1 MASRRSGKSDHGG
14 IALRVY
20 AALVYLF
27 LFAPI
32 LVVAL
37 TSFNPTGRAT
47 IPHGLT
53 TEWYSSLSKD
63 TQLIDALWTSI
74 KIGVMTALIAS
85 ALGLMA
91 AYGLSRSRFPGR
103 GAIQGL
109 FYLPML
115 IPGVVSGVSLLIW
128 FNRIGLPTG
137 FLTILIAHVIFALP
151 FTLTIILTSFA
162 GFDTRLEE
170 AAQDLGAT
178 PWRTFWRI
186 TFPLVSPGV
195 IGGALIAFTL
205 SFDEFV
211 LTFFV
216 AGGGVQTLP
225 LVIYNRIRYLLSP
238 EINAIATIVMGFS
251 IGLLVIGQIVSA
263 LIARKERLAEVGT

>member
-1 MASRRSGKSDHGG
+1 MAAENRSGGWLLK
-14 IALRVY
+14 AY
-20 AALVYLF
+20 ATLVYIF

-32 LVVAL
+32 LVVML

-47 IPHGLT
+47 IPNALT
-53 TEWYSSLSKD
+53 TKWYSDLLED
-63 TQLIDALWTSI
+63 EQLIEALWTSLRI
-74 KIGVMTALIAS
+74 ALATSLIAS
-85 ALGLMA
+85 LLGLSA
-91 AYGLSRSRFPGR
+91 AYGLSRYRIPGK
-103 GAIQGL
+103 GAAQGI

-115 IPGVVSGVSLLIW
+115 IPAVVTGVSLLIW
-128 FNRIGLPTG
+128 FNRIGIDLG
-137 FLTILIAHVIFALP
+137 WFSILIAHVIFALP

-178 PWRTFWRI
+178 PWRTFRQV
-186 TFPLVSPGV
+186 TLPLVMPGV
-195 IGGALIAFTL
+195 LGGALMAFTL

-238 EINAIATIVMGFS
+238 EINAIATIVIAFS
-251 IGLLVIGQIVSA
+251 VGLLLLAQVGVA
-263 LIARKERLAEVGT
+263 LRARRAEAA

>member
-1 MASRRSGKSDHGG
+1 MGAESRRGGG
-14 IALRVY
+14 ILKVY
-20 AALVYLF
+20 AALVYIFLF
-27 LFAPI
+27 LPI

-37 TSFNPTGRAT
+37 TSFNPSGRAT
-47 IPHGLT
+47 IPKGLT
-53 TEWYSSLSKD
+53 TKWYADLLHD
-63 TQLIDALWTSI
+63 DQLLGALWTSLQI
-74 KIGVMTALIAS
+74 AVTTAIIS
-85 ALGLMA
+85 SVLGLLA
-91 AYGLSRSRFPGR
+91 AYGLSRYRIPGR
-103 GAIQGL
+103 GALQAL
-109 FYLPML
+109 FYMPML
-115 IPGVVSGVSLLIW
+115 VPAVVSGVSLLIW
-128 FNRIGLPTG
+128 YNKIGLDLG
-137 FLTILIAHVIFALP
+137 WFTILIAHVIFTLP

-178 PWRTFWRI
+178 PWRTFRYI
-186 TFPLVSPGV
+186 TLPLVMPGV
-195 IGGALIAFTL
+195 LGGALIAFTL

-251 IGLLVIGQIVSA
+251 IGLLVIAQLIVA
-263 LIARKERLAEVGT
+263 LRVRAEARQGATQE

>member
-1 MASRRSGKSDHGG
+1 MAVEPRRGG
-14 IALRVY
+14 IVLRVF
-20 AALVYLF
+20 AAIVYIF

-32 LVVAL
+32 IVVAL

-47 IPHGLT
+47 IPESFT
-53 TEWYSSLSKD
+53 TRWYSDLMED
-63 TQLIDALWTSI
+63 DQLISALWTSI
-74 KIGVMTALIAS
+74 QIAIGTALIAS
-85 ALGLMA
+85 ILGLLA
-91 AYGLSRSRFPGR
+91 AYGLSRFQFPGR
-103 GAIQGL
+103 GTLQGL
-109 FYLPML
+109 YYLPML
-115 IPGVVSGVSLLIW
+115 VPAVVSGVSLLIW
-128 FNRIGLPTG
+128 FNKIGLQG
-137 FLTILIAHVIFALP
+137 GYFTILIAHVIFALP

-178 PWRTFWRI
+178 PFRTFRYI
-186 TFPLVSPGV
+186 TLPLVMPGV
-195 IGGALIAFTL
+195 VGGALIAFTL

-238 EINAIATIVMGFS
+238 EINAIATIVMGMS
-251 IGLLVIGQIVSA
+251 IGLLLLGQVAVAIRS
-263 LIARKERLAEVGT
+263 RKAAEEAT

>member
-1 MASRRSGKSDHGG
+1 MGAEPRSRGWVLK
-14 IALRVY
+14 AY
-20 AALVYLF
+20 TALVYIF

-32 LVVAL
+32 LVVVL

-47 IPHGLT
+47 IPNALT
-53 TEWYSSLSKD
+53 TQWYRDLAED
-63 TQLIDALWTSI
+63 DQLIDALWVSLQ
-74 KIGVMTALIAS
+74 IGVTTAVITSL
-85 ALGLMA
+85 LGLSA
-91 AYGLSRSRFPGR
+91 AYGLSRYRIPGR
-103 GAIQGL
+103 GVAQGL

-115 IPGVVSGVSLLIW
+115 IPAVVTGVSMLIW
-128 FNRIGLPTG
+128 FNRIGIDLG
-137 FLTILIAHVIFALP
+137 WFSILIAHVVFALP

-178 PWRTFWRI
+178 PWRTFRLV
-186 TFPLVSPGV
+186 TLPLVMPGV
-195 IGGALIAFTL
+195 LGGALIAFTL

-238 EINAIATIVMGFS
+238 EINAIATLVIAFS
-251 IGLLVIGQIVSA
+251 VGILLIGQIAIA
-263 LIARKERLAEVGT
+263 LRARRANRAETA

>member
-1 MASRRSGKSDHGG
+1 MAAERASRGWPLK
-14 IALRVY
+14 VY
-20 AALVYLF
+20 TALVYIF

-32 LVVAL
+32 LMVVL

-47 IPHGLT
+47 IPNGLT
-53 TEWYSSLSKD
+53 TQWYSDLMED
-63 TQLIDALWTSI
+63 RQLMRALWTSLQI
-74 KIGVMTALIAS
+74 ALTTSVIAS
-85 ALGLMA
+85 LLGLSA
-91 AYGLSRSRFPGR
+91 AYGLSRYRIPGK
-103 GAIQGL
+103 GVAQGL

-115 IPGVVSGVSLLIW
+115 IPAVVTGVSLLIW
-128 FNRIGLPTG
+128 FNRLNISLGW
-137 FLTILIAHVIFALP
+137 FSILIAHVIFALP

-178 PWRTFWRI
+178 PWRTFRLV
-186 TFPLVSPGV
+186 TLPLVMPGV
-195 IGGALIAFTL
+195 LGGALMAFTL

-238 EINAIATIVMGFS
+238 EINAIATIVIVFS
-251 IGLLVIGQIVSA
+251 VGLLLLAQLGA
-263 LIARKERLAEVGT
+263 AWRARRAERAEAT

>member
-1 MASRRSGKSDHGG
+1 MAANPASTSRGG
-14 IALRVY
+14 GGWILRGY
-20 AALVYLF
+20 ATLVYIF

-37 TSFNPTGRAT
+37 TSFNPDGRAT
-47 IPHGLT
+47 IPDSLT
-53 TEWYSSLSKD
+53 TKWYSDLLED
-63 TQLIDALWTSI
+63 DQLLKSLWTSLQI
-74 KIGVMTALIAS
+74 ALLTAVIAS

-91 AYGLSRSRFPGR
+91 AWGLSRLRIR
-103 GAIQGL
+103 GKSMIQAL

-115 IPGVVSGVSLLIW
+115 IPGVVLGVSLLIW
-128 FNRIGLPTG
+128 FNKINLGTG
-137 FLTILIAHVIFALP
+137 YLTILFAHVIYALP

-162 GFDTRLEE
+162 GFDNRLEE

-178 PWRTFWRI
+178 PWATFWKI

-195 IGGALIAFTL
+195 IGGAMIAFTI

-225 LVIYNRIRYLLSP
+225 IVIYNRIRYLLSP
-238 EINAIATIVMGFS
+238 EINAIATIVMVFS
-251 IGLLVIGQIVSA
+251 IGLLVIGQVISA
-263 LIARKERLAEVGT
+263 IRARRTEAPVT

>member
-1 MASRRSGKSDHGG
+1 MGAEGRGG
-14 IALRVY
+14 HTVLKIY
-20 AALVYLF
+20 TALVYLF

-47 IPHGLT
+47 IPNALT
-53 TEWYSSLSKD
+53 TQWYSDLMED
-63 TQLIDALWTSI
+63 DQLLDALCTSLQVAI
-74 KIGVMTALIAS
+74 LTALIS
-85 ALGLMA
+85 SVLGLMA
-91 AYGLSRSRFPGR
+91 AYGLSRYRFPGR
-103 GAIQGL
+103 SALQGL
-109 FYLPML
+109 YYLPML
-115 IPGVVSGVSLLIW
+115 VPAVVSGVSLLTW
-128 FNRIGLPTG
+128 YNEIGIDLG
-137 FLTILIAHVIFALP
+137 YISILIAHVIFALP

-178 PWRTFWRI
+178 PFRTFRYI
-186 TFPLVSPGV
+186 TLPLVMPGV

-238 EINAIATIVMGFS
+238 EINAIATIVMAFS
-251 IGLLVIGQIVSA
+251 IGVLLIGQLVVAIR
-263 LIARKERLAEVGT
+263 ARRAREETA

>member
-1 MASRRSGKSDHGG
+1 MAAEPRRGG
-14 IALRVY
+14 IALRII

-32 LVVAL
+32 VVVAL

-47 IPHGLT
+47 IPDSLT
-53 TEWYSSLSKD
+53 STWYSELLDDS
-63 TQLIDALWTSI
+63 QLIDALWVSVRVAL
-74 KIGVMTALIAS
+74 GTAIIAS
-85 ALGLMA
+85 VLGLLA
-91 AYGLSRSRFPGR
+91 AYGLSRFRFPGR
-103 GAIQGL
+103 GALQGL

-115 IPGVVSGVSLLIW
+115 VPAVVSGVSLLTWYHRLGIDLGW
-128 FNRIGLPTG
+128 F
-137 FLTILIAHVIFALP
+137 TILIAHVIFALP

-178 PWRTFWRI
+178 PFRTFRLV
-186 TFPLVSPGV
+186 TLPLVMPGV

-238 EINAIATIVMGFS
+238 EINAIATIVMAFS
-251 IGLLVIGQIVSA
+251 IGLLLFGQLAAAIRS
-263 LIARKERLAEVGT
+263 RKVAEETA

>member
-1 MASRRSGKSDHGG
+1 MGAERRGG
-14 IALRVY
+14 NLPLKIF
-20 AALVYLF
+20 AALVYIF

-32 LVVAL
+32 VVVAL

-47 IPHGLT
+47 IPESLGT
-53 TEWYSSLSKD
+53 TWYSELSED
-63 TQLIDALWTSI
+63 SQLIDALWVSVRVA
-74 KIGVMTALIAS
+74 IGTAIIAS
-85 ALGLMA
+85 ILGLLA
-91 AYGLSRSRFPGR
+91 AYGLSRFRFPGR
-103 GAIQGL
+103 GALQGL

-115 IPGVVSGVSLLIW
+115 VPAVVSGVSLLTWYNKIGIDLGW
-128 FNRIGLPTG
+128 F
-137 FLTILIAHVIFALP
+137 TILIAHVIFALP

-178 PWRTFWRI
+178 PFRTFRYI
-186 TFPLVSPGV
+186 TLPLVMPGV

-238 EINAIATIVMGFS
+238 EINAIATIVMAIS
-251 IGLLVIGQIVSA
+251 IGLLVFGQVVMAIRS
-263 LIARKERLAEVGT
+263 RKAAEETA

>member
-1 MASRRSGKSDHGG
+1 MGAEARGG
-14 IALRVY
+14 SLLLRIY
-20 AALVYLF
+20 TGLVYLF

-37 TSFNPTGRAT
+37 TSFNPSGRAT
-47 IPHGLT
+47 IPDSLT
-53 TEWYSSLSKD
+53 TAWYSELGED
-63 TQLIDALWTSI
+63 TQLMDALWVSI
-74 KIGVMTALIAS
+74 RVGIGTAIIAS
-85 ALGLMA
+85 ILGLLA
-91 AYGLSRSRFPGR
+91 AYGLSRFRFPGR
-103 GAIQGL
+103 GALQGL

-115 IPGVVSGVSLLIW
+115 VPAVVSGVSLLTWYHKIGIDLGW
-128 FNRIGLPTG
+128 F
-137 FLTILIAHVIFALP
+137 TILIAHVIFALP

-178 PWRTFWRI
+178 PFRTFRYI
-186 TFPLVSPGV
+186 TLPLVMPGV

-238 EINAIATIVMGFS
+238 EINAIATIVMAFS
-251 IGLLVIGQIVSA
+251 IGLLLFGQVAAAIR
-263 LIARKERLAEVGT
+263 ARRATEETA

>member
-1 MASRRSGKSDHGG
+1 MAAESRRGDWV
-14 IALRVY
+14 LRIY
-20 AALVYLF
+20 TALVYIF

-47 IPHGLT
+47 IPNGLT
-53 TEWYSSLSKD
+53 TQWYSDLMEDDQLLS
-63 TQLIDALWTSI
+63 ALWTSLQ
-74 KIGVMTALIAS
+74 IGVATAVIAS
-85 ALGLMA
+85 VLGLLA
-91 AYGLSRSRFPGR
+91 AYGLSRFRFR
-103 GAIQGL
+103 GSGALQGM

-115 IPGVVSGVSLLIW
+115 IPAVVSGVSLLIW
-128 FNRIGLPTG
+128 FNRIGIDLG
-137 FLTILIAHVIFALP
+137 WFSILIAHVIFALP

-178 PWRTFWRI
+178 PFRTFRYI
-186 TFPLVSPGV
+186 TLPLVMPGV

-211 LTFFV
+211 LD
-216 AGGGVQTLP
+216 
-225 LVIYNRIRYLLSP
+225 
-238 EINAIATIVMGFS
+238 
-251 IGLLVIGQIVSA
+251 
-263 LIARKERLAEVGT
+263 RKSVV

>member
-1 MASRRSGKSDHGG
+1 MAAESRGG
-14 IALRVY
+14 VALRVF
-20 AALVYLF
+20 AALVYIF

-32 LVVAL
+32 VVVAL
-37 TSFNPTGRAT
+37 TSFNPSGRAT
-47 IPHGLT
+47 IPDALT
-53 TEWYSSLSKD
+53 TAWYAELRED
-63 TQLIDALWTSI
+63 DQLIEALWVSI
-74 KIGVMTALIAS
+74 RVAIGTAVIS
-85 ALGLMA
+85 SILGLLA
-91 AYGLSRSRFPGR
+91 AYGLSRFRFPGR
-103 GAIQGL
+103 GALQGL

-115 IPGVVSGVSLLIW
+115 VPAVVSGVSLLTW
-128 FNRIGLPTG
+128 YNKIGLEG
-137 FLTILIAHVIFALP
+137 GYLTILIAHVIFALP

-178 PWRTFWRI
+178 PFRTFRYI
-186 TFPLVSPGV
+186 TLPLVMPGV

-238 EINAIATIVMGFS
+238 EINAIATIVMAIS
-251 IGLLVIGQIVSA
+251 IGLLVIGQLAAAIRS
-263 LIARKERLAEVGT
+263 RKAAEETA

>member
-1 MASRRSGKSDHGG
+1 MGAEARGRG
-14 IALRVY
+14 IALRIL
-20 AALVYLF
+20 AALIYIF

-32 LVVAL
+32 VVVAL
-37 TSFNPTGRAT
+37 TSFNPEGRAT
-47 IPHGLT
+47 IPDSLGT
-53 TEWYSSLSKD
+53 VWYSELSED
-63 TQLIDALWTSI
+63 DQLIDALWTSI
-74 KIGVMTALIAS
+74 QMGVATAIIAS
-85 ALGLMA
+85 ILGLLA
-91 AYGLSRSRFPGR
+91 AYGLSRFRFPGR
-103 GAIQGL
+103 GALQGL

-115 IPGVVSGVSLLIW
+115 VPAVVSGVSLLTW
-128 FNRIGLPTG
+128 FNEIGIDLG
-137 FLTILIAHVIFALP
+137 WFTILIAHVIFALP

-178 PWRTFWRI
+178 PLRTFRYI
-186 TFPLVSPGV
+186 TLPLVMPGV

-238 EINAIATIVMGFS
+238 EINAIATVVMVFS
-251 IGLLVIGQIVSA
+251 IGLLLSGQLAAAIRGRKAAEESA
-263 LIARKERLAEVGT
+263 

>member
-1 MASRRSGKSDHGG
+1 MGAEARGG
-14 IALRVY
+14 NVLLKIY
-20 AALVYLF
+20 SALVYVF

-32 LVVAL
+32 LVVAMS
-37 TSFNPTGRAT
+37 SFNPSGRAT
-47 IPHGLT
+47 IPNALT
-53 TEWYSSLSKD
+53 TQWYSDLMD
-63 TQLIDALWTSI
+63 DNQLLRALWTSLQ
-74 KIGVMTALIAS
+74 IGVATALIS
-85 ALGLMA
+85 SLLGLLA
-91 AYGLSRSRFPGR
+91 AYGLSRYRFPGR
-103 GAIQGL
+103 GALQGL

-115 IPGVVSGVSLLIW
+115 VPAVVSGVSLLTW
-128 FNRIGLPTG
+128 YNRIGIDLG
-137 FLTILIAHVIFALP
+137 WFTILIAHVIFALP

-178 PWRTFWRI
+178 PLRTFRYI
-186 TFPLVSPGV
+186 TLPLVMPGV

-225 LVIYNRIRYLLSP
+225 IVIYNRIRYLLSP
-238 EINAIATIVMGFS
+238 EINAIATIVMVFS
-251 IGLLVIGQIVSA
+251 IGLLLFGQIAAAVR
-263 LIARKERLAEVGT
+263 ARKSTNEGA

>member
-1 MASRRSGKSDHGG
+1 MAASTTSSTGTSNGV
-14 IALRVY
+14 LRVY
-20 AALVYLF
+20 AGLVYVF

-37 TSFNPTGRAT
+37 TSFNPDGRAT
-47 IPHGLT
+47 IPNGLT
-53 TEWYSSLSKD
+53 TRWYANLMED
-63 TQLIDALWTSI
+63 DQLIDALWTSLQI
-74 KIGVMTALIAS
+74 AVLTALIAS
-85 ALGLMA
+85 LLGLLA
-91 AYGLSRSRFPGR
+91 AYGLSRYRFPGR
-103 GAIQGL
+103 GAVQGL

-115 IPGVVSGVSLLIW
+115 VPGVVSGVSLLTW
-128 FNRIGLPTG
+128 YNRIGLG
-137 FLTILIAHVIFALP
+137 SGYLTILIAHVIFALP

-178 PWRTFWRI
+178 PLRTFMRI
-186 TFPLVSPGV
+186 TLPIVMPGV

-225 LVIYNRIRYLLSP
+225 IVIYDRIRYLLSP
-238 EINAIATIVMGFS
+238 EINAIATVVMVFS
-251 IGLLVIGQIVSA
+251 IGLLLIGQIASA
-263 LIARKERLAEVGT
+263 VRGRMATTDV

>member
-1 MASRRSGKSDHGG
+1 MAVEPRRGG
-14 IALRVY
+14 IVLRIF
-20 AALVYLF
+20 AALVYVF

-37 TSFNPTGRAT
+37 TSFNPEGRAT
-47 IPHGLT
+47 IPDSFT
-53 TEWYSSLSKD
+53 TQWYSDLMD
-63 TQLIDALWTSI
+63 DEQLIDALWTSLQI
-74 KIGVMTALIAS
+74 AVATAVIAS
-85 ALGLMA
+85 LLGLLA
-91 AYGLSRSRFPGR
+91 AYGLSRFHFPGR
-103 GAIQGL
+103 SALQGL
-109 FYLPML
+109 YYLPML
-115 IPGVVSGVSLLIW
+115 VPAVVSGVSLLIW
-128 FNRIGLPTG
+128 FNKIGLEG
-137 FLTILIAHVIFALP
+137 GYLTILIAHVIFALP

-178 PWRTFWRI
+178 PFRTFRQV
-186 TFPLVSPGV
+186 TLPLVMPGV

-251 IGLLVIGQIVSA
+251 IGLLLLGQVGAAIRSRRA
-263 LIARKERLAEVGT
+263 DAELA

>member
-1 MASRRSGKSDHGG
+1 MEPSGGRSVF
-14 IALRVY
+14 LRGY
-20 AALVYLF
+20 TALVYIFLF
-27 LFAPI
+27 LPI

-37 TSFNPTGRAT
+37 TSFNPSGRAT
-47 IPHGLT
+47 IPNGLT
-53 TEWYSSLSKD
+53 TKWYSNLLD
-63 TQLIDALWTSI
+63 DDQLMGSLWTSLQI
-74 KIGVMTALIAS
+74 AVTTAVISSL
-85 ALGLMA
+85 LGLLA
-91 AYGLSRSRFPGR
+91 AYGLSRFRIPGR
-103 GAIQGL
+103 NALQGL

-115 IPGVVSGVSLLIW
+115 VPAVVSGVSLLIW
-128 FNRIGLPTG
+128 YNKIGLDLG
-137 FLTILIAHVIFALP
+137 WLTILIAHVIFTLP

-178 PWRTFWRI
+178 PFRTFRLI
-186 TFPLVSPGV
+186 TLPMVMPGV
-195 IGGALIAFTL
+195 LGGALMAFTL

-238 EINAIATIVMGFS
+238 EINAIATLVMGFS
-251 IGLLVIGQIVSA
+251 IGLLLVGQIVI
-263 LIARKERLAEVGT
+263 LIRARRAARLA

>member
-1 MASRRSGKSDHGG
+1 MGAEARGS
-14 IALRVY
+14 IFLRIY
-20 AALVYLF
+20 AGLVYIF

-37 TSFNPTGRAT
+37 TSFNPEGRAT
-47 IPHGLT
+47 IPNGLT
-53 TEWYSSLSKD
+53 TQWYADLMED
-63 TQLIDALWTSI
+63 EQLIDALWTSLQI
-74 KIGVMTALIAS
+74 AVATALVAS
-85 ALGLMA
+85 VLGLLA
-91 AYGLSRSRFPGR
+91 AYGLSRYRFPGR
-103 GAIQGL
+103 GALQGL

-115 IPGVVSGVSLLIW
+115 VPAVVSGVSLLTW
-128 FNRIGLPTG
+128 FNRIDIDLGW
-137 FLTILIAHVIFALP
+137 FTILIAHVIFALP

-178 PWRTFWRI
+178 PLRTFRYI
-186 TFPLVSPGV
+186 TLPLVMPGV

-238 EINAIATIVMGFS
+238 EINAIATIVMAFS
-251 IGLLVIGQIVSA
+251 IGILLIGQIVA
-263 LIARKERLAEVGT
+263 VLRARKAAQEVV

>member
-1 MASRRSGKSDHGG
+1 MAAESSQPARGG
-14 IALRVY
+14 GLVLRGY
-20 AALVYLF
+20 AGLVYLF

-47 IPHGLT
+47 IPNGLT
-53 TEWYSSLSKD
+53 TVWYSDLWED
-63 TQLIDALWTSI
+63 GQLVEALWTSLQ
-74 KIGVMTALIAS
+74 VAVLTSLIAS
-85 ALGLMA
+85 ILGLLA

-103 GAIQGL
+103 GAVQGL

-115 IPGVVSGVSLLIW
+115 IPGIVSGVSLLTW
-128 FNRIGLPTG
+128 FNRIGIDSG
-137 FLTILIAHVIFALP
+137 FFTILIAHVIFALP

-162 GFDTRLEE
+162 GFDARLEE

-211 LTFFV
+211 MTFFV

-225 LVIYNRIRYLLSP
+225 IVIYNRIRYLLSP
-238 EINAIATIVMGFS
+238 EINAIATIVMAFS
-251 IGLLVIGQIVSA
+251 IGLLVVGQAVVAI
-263 LIARKERLAEVGT
+263 RGRRERAASS

>member
-1 MASRRSGKSDHGG
+1 MGAETRGG
-14 IALRVY
+14 NVLKIYSAFVY
-20 AALVYLF
+20 VF

-32 LVVAL
+32 LVVAM
-37 TSFNPTGRAT
+37 TSLNPSGRAT
-47 IPHGLT
+47 IPNALT
-53 TEWYSSLSKD
+53 TQWYSNLMD
-63 TQLIDALWTSI
+63 DNQLLRALWTSLQ
-74 KIGVMTALIAS
+74 IGVATALIS
-85 ALGLMA
+85 SLLGLLA
-91 AYGLSRSRFPGR
+91 AYGLSRYRFPGR
-103 GAIQGL
+103 GALQGL

-115 IPGVVSGVSLLIW
+115 VPAVVSGVSLLTW
-128 FNRIGLPTG
+128 YNRIGIDLG
-137 FLTILIAHVIFALP
+137 WFTILIAHVIFALP

-178 PWRTFWRI
+178 PLRTFRYI
-186 TFPLVSPGV
+186 TLPLVMPGV

-225 LVIYNRIRYLLSP
+225 IVIYNRIRYLLSP
-238 EINAIATIVMGFS
+238 EINAIATIVMVFS
-251 IGLLVIGQIVSA
+251 IGVLLFGQIAAA
-263 LIARKERLAEVGT
+263 LRARKSTTDAG

>member
-1 MASRRSGKSDHGG
+1 MAVEPRRGG
-14 IALRVY
+14 VFLRLY
-20 AALVYLF
+20 AALVYIF

-32 LVVAL
+32 VVVAL

-47 IPHGLT
+47 IPNALT
-53 TEWYSSLSKD
+53 TQWYSDLRED
-63 TQLIDALWTSI
+63 DQLIEALWTSLQ
-74 KIGVMTALIAS
+74 VAVVAALIAS
-85 ALGLMA
+85 TLGLLA
-91 AYGLSRSRFPGR
+91 AYGLSKYRFPGR
-103 GAIQGL
+103 GALQGM

-115 IPGVVSGVSLLIW
+115 VPAVVSGVSLLSWYNEIGIDLGW
-128 FNRIGLPTG
+128 F
-137 FLTILIAHVIFALP
+137 TILIAHVIFALP

-178 PWRTFWRI
+178 PFRTFRLV
-186 TFPLVSPGV
+186 TLPLVMPGV
-195 IGGALIAFTL
+195 VGGALIAFTL

-238 EINAIATIVMGFS
+238 EINAIATIVMVFS
-251 IGLLVIGQIVSA
+251 IGLLLIGQVAQAIRS
-263 LIARKERLAEVGT
+263 RKANEVT

>member
-1 MASRRSGKSDHGG
+1 MGVDGRGG
-14 IALRVY
+14 NVALKIY
-20 AALVYLF
+20 TGLVYLF

-47 IPHGLT
+47 IPNALT
-53 TEWYSSLSKD
+53 TQWYADLMED
-63 TQLIDALWTSI
+63 DQLLEALWTSLQ
-74 KIGVMTALIAS
+74 VAVLTALIAS
-85 ALGLMA
+85 VLGLMA
-91 AYGLSRSRFPGR
+91 AYGLSRYRFPGR
-103 GAIQGL
+103 GALQGL
-109 FYLPML
+109 YYLPML
-115 IPGVVSGVSLLIW
+115 VPAVVSGVSLLTW
-128 FNRIGLPTG
+128 YNEIGIDLG
-137 FLTILIAHVIFALP
+137 FISILIAHVIFALP

-178 PWRTFWRI
+178 PFRTFRYI
-186 TFPLVSPGV
+186 TLPLVMPGV

-205 SFDEFV
+205 SFEEFV

-238 EINAIATIVMGFS
+238 EINAIATIVMAFS
-251 IGLLVIGQIVSA
+251 IGLLVLGQVAAAIR
-263 LIARKERLAEVGT
+263 ARKAAEETA

>member
-1 MASRRSGKSDHGG
+1 MGAEPRSRGWVLK
-14 IALRVY
+14 AY
-20 AALVYLF
+20 TALVYIF

-32 LVVAL
+32 FVVVL

-47 IPHGLT
+47 IPNALT
-53 TEWYSSLSKD
+53 TQWYRDLAED
-63 TQLIDALWTSI
+63 DQLIDALWVSLQ
-74 KIGVMTALIAS
+74 IGVTTAVITSL
-85 ALGLMA
+85 LGLSA
-91 AYGLSRSRFPGR
+91 AYGLSRYRIPGR
-103 GAIQGL
+103 GVAQGL

-115 IPGVVSGVSLLIW
+115 IPAVVTGVSMLIW
-128 FNRIGLPTG
+128 FNRIGIDLG
-137 FLTILIAHVIFALP
+137 WFSILIAHVVFALP

-178 PWRTFWRI
+178 PWRTFRLV
-186 TFPLVSPGV
+186 TLPLVMPGV
-195 IGGALIAFTL
+195 LGGALIAFTL

-238 EINAIATIVMGFS
+238 EINAIATLVIAFS
-251 IGLLVIGQIVSA
+251 VGILLIGQIAIA
-263 LIARKERLAEVGT
+263 LRARRANRAETA

>member
-1 MASRRSGKSDHGG
+1 MAAERSSGG
-14 IALRVY
+14 WLIKGYV
-20 AALVYLF
+20 ALVYLF

-32 LVVAL
+32 LVVVL
-37 TSFNPTGRAT
+37 TSFNPSGRAT
-47 IPHGLT
+47 IPNALT
-53 TEWYSSLSKD
+53 TQWYSDLMD
-63 TQLIDALWTSI
+63 DDQLIEALWTSLQI
-74 KIGVMTALIAS
+74 AVSTAVIAS
-85 ALGLMA
+85 LLGLSA
-91 AYGLSRSRFPGR
+91 AYGLSRYRIPGK
-103 GAIQGL
+103 GAAQGL

-115 IPGVVSGVSLLIW
+115 IPAVVTGVSLLIW
-128 FNRIGLPTG
+128 FNRIGIDLG
-137 FLTILIAHVIFALP
+137 WFSILIAHVIFALP

-178 PWRTFWRI
+178 PWRTFRLV
-186 TFPLVSPGV
+186 TLPLVMPGV
-195 IGGALIAFTL
+195 LGGALMAFTL

-238 EINAIATIVMGFS
+238 EINAIATIVIGFS
-251 IGLLVIGQIVSA
+251 VGLLLLAQIGVA
-263 LIARKERLAEVGT
+263 LRSRRSERVGAA

>member
-1 MASRRSGKSDHGG
+1 MAADATRPSRGG
-14 IALRVY
+14 GLLLRVY
-20 AALVYLF
+20 AGLVYVF

-37 TSFNPTGRAT
+37 TSFNPEGRAT
-47 IPHGLT
+47 IPTALT
-53 TEWYSSLSKD
+53 TDWYADLMED
-63 TQLIDALWTSI
+63 DQLLDALWTSLQI
-74 KIGVMTALIAS
+74 AVLTALIAS
-85 ALGLMA
+85 TLGLLA
-91 AYGLSRSRFPGR
+91 AYGLSRYRFPGR
-103 GAIQGL
+103 GAVQGL

-115 IPGVVSGVSLLIW
+115 VPGVVSGVSLIIW
-128 FNRIGLPTG
+128 FNRIGLDTG
-137 FLTILIAHVIFALP
+137 YVTILIAHVIFALP

-178 PWRTFWRI
+178 PLRTFRRI
-186 TFPLVSPGV
+186 TLPLVLPG
-195 IGGALIAFTL
+195 ILGGALIAFTL

-225 LVIYNRIRYLLSP
+225 IVIYNRIRYLLSP
-238 EINAIATIVMGFS
+238 EINAIATIVMAFS
-251 IGLLVIGQIVSA
+251 IGLLLLGQVA
-263 LIARKERLAEVGT
+263 LAVKGREKAPQS

>member
-1 MASRRSGKSDHGG
+1 MAANPRSRDWVLK
-14 IALRVY
+14 VY
-20 AALVYLF
+20 IALVYIF

-32 LVVAL
+32 LVVML

-47 IPHGLT
+47 IPNGLT
-53 TEWYSSLSKD
+53 TEWYSELRD
-63 TQLIDALWTSI
+63 DDQLLKALWTSLQ
-74 KIGVMTALIAS
+74 IGVVTALVCS
-85 ALGLMA
+85 LLGLSA
-91 AYGLSRSRFPGR
+91 AYGLSRYRIPGR
-103 GAIQGL
+103 GLAQGL

-115 IPGVVSGVSLLIW
+115 IPAVVTGVSLLTW
-128 FNRIGLPTG
+128 FNRIGIDLG
-137 FLTILIAHVIFALP
+137 WFSILIAHIIFALP

-178 PWRTFWRI
+178 PWRTFRLV
-186 TFPLVSPGV
+186 TLPLVMPGV
-195 IGGALIAFTL
+195 LGGALIAFTL

-238 EINAIATIVMGFS
+238 EINSIATLVIVFS
-251 IGLLVIGQIVSA
+251 VGLLLVGQVA
-263 LIARKERLAEVGT
+263 LAIRSRRADRAATA

>member
-1 MASRRSGKSDHGG
+1 MAANASPPGQRGDTLFRIYTG
-14 IALRVY
+14 
-20 AALVYLF
+20 LVYVF

-37 TSFNPTGRAT
+37 TSFNPDGRAT
-47 IPHGLT
+47 IPNGLT
-53 TEWYSSLSKD
+53 TSWYADLMED
-63 TQLIDALWTSI
+63 DQLIDALWTSLQI
-74 KIGVMTALIAS
+74 AVLTALIAS
-85 ALGLMA
+85 LLGLLA
-91 AYGLSRSRFPGR
+91 AYGLSRYRFPGR
-103 GAIQGL
+103 GAVQGL

-115 IPGVVSGVSLLIW
+115 VPGVVSGVSLLTW
-128 FNRIGLPTG
+128 YNRIGLDSG
-137 FLTILIAHVIFALP
+137 YLTILIAHVIFALP

-178 PWRTFWRI
+178 PLRTFLRI
-186 TFPLVSPGV
+186 TLPIVMPGV

-225 LVIYNRIRYLLSP
+225 IVIYDRIRYLLSP
-238 EINAIATIVMGFS
+238 EINAIATIVMVFS
-251 IGLLVIGQIVSA
+251 IGLLLIGQLASA
-263 LIARKERLAEVGT
+263 LRGRKAA

>member
-1 MASRRSGKSDHGG
+1 MAANPRSRDWVLK
-14 IALRVY
+14 VY
-20 AALVYLF
+20 ITLVYIF

-32 LVVAL
+32 LVVML

-47 IPHGLT
+47 IPNGLT
-53 TEWYSSLSKD
+53 TQWYSDLREDDQLLS
-63 TQLIDALWTSI
+63 ALWTSLQ
-74 KIGVMTALIAS
+74 IGVVTSLIAS
-85 ALGLMA
+85 LLGLLA
-91 AYGLSRSRFPGR
+91 AYGLSRYRIPGR
-103 GAIQGL
+103 GFAQGL

-115 IPGVVSGVSLLIW
+115 IPAVVTGVSLLTW
-128 FNRIGLPTG
+128 FNRIGIDLG
-137 FLTILIAHVIFALP
+137 WFSILIAHVIFALP

-178 PWRTFWRI
+178 PWRTFRLV
-186 TFPLVSPGV
+186 TLPLVMPGV
-195 IGGALIAFTL
+195 LGGALIAFTL

-238 EINAIATIVMGFS
+238 EINAIATLVILFS
-251 IGLLVIGQIVSA
+251 VGLLVIGQLA
-263 LIARKERLAEVGT
+263 LAIRNRKAERAGTA

>member
-1 MASRRSGKSDHGG
+1 MGAEARGG
-14 IALRVY
+14 NILLKVF
-20 AALVYLF
+20 AALVYIF

-32 LVVAL
+32 FVVAL
-37 TSFNPTGRAT
+37 TSFNPDGRAT
-47 IPHGLT
+47 IPDSLST
-53 TEWYSSLSKD
+53 VWYSELSD
-63 TQLIDALWTSI
+63 DDQLIDALWTSVQVG
-74 KIGVMTALIAS
+74 IGTAIIAS
-85 ALGLMA
+85 ILGLLA
-91 AYGLSRSRFPGR
+91 AYGLSRYRFPGR
-103 GAIQGL
+103 GALQGL

-115 IPGVVSGVSLLIW
+115 VPAVVSGVSLLTW
-128 FNRIGLPTG
+128 FNEIGIDLG
-137 FLTILIAHVIFALP
+137 WFSILIAHVIFALP

-178 PWRTFWRI
+178 PWRTFRYI
-186 TFPLVSPGV
+186 TLPLVMPGV

-238 EINAIATIVMGFS
+238 EINAIATIVMALS
-251 IGLLVIGQIVSA
+251 IGLLLFGLVASA
-263 LIARKERLAEVGT
+263 IRSRRAAEEAA